1 MLSKWYIQQI
11 VEWKILIVSKFDA
24 EGKNLP
30 NAKLRQNLG
39 QNLKFLLY
47 SNCLQHLS
55 RINWELIIPLYAEFY
70 DAELN
75 SARILRA
82 AELSPSGS
90 VQGQL
95 GRHASYG
102 GIFYLHG
109 CSMGIQNALFKE
121 GWYLHRRGDVR
132 KPIKANFPVSTY
144 LVPTCLDSDWL
155 TGPLLLTGEDVWP
168 TRARNIA
175 INGGPTSL
183 YTYLNMMIW
192 KHHVWGNKY

>member
-11 VEWKILIVSKFDA
+11 IEWKILIVSKFDA

-30 NAKLRQNLG
+30 NAKLMQNLG

-75 SARILRA
+75 SAQILHA

-90 VQGQL
+90 GSFSENYAW
-95 GRHASYG
+95 HASWPPTVIG
-102 GIFYLHG
+102 QDVDHDWRSDTSRFTWQSKVKLTELDKCPKTQNWIANWILAIFTWSRVHWKAMNYSFQTNLG
-109 CSMGIQNALFKE
+109 MPKL
-121 GWYLHRRGDVR
+121 R
-132 KPIKANFPVSTY
+132 KN
-144 LVPTCLDSDWL
+144 W
-155 TGPLLLTGEDVWP
+155 
-168 TRARNIA
+168 
-175 INGGPTSL
+175 
-183 YTYLNMMIW
+183 
-192 KHHVWGNKY
+192 

>member
-47 SNCLQHLS
+47 SNFFQHLS

-90 VQGQL
+90 VTRWQL
-95 GRHASYG
+95 SIQIQIEIHNSLVQMAMKDTVISRWWRLFSFFEKGNRWEVH
-102 GIFYLHG
+102 
-109 CSMGIQNALFKE
+109 MGTIMAMDEVL
-121 GWYLHRRGDVR
+121 
-132 KPIKANFPVSTY
+132 I
-144 LVPTCLDSDWL
+144 
-155 TGPLLLTGEDVWP
+155 
-168 TRARNIA
+168 
-175 INGGPTSL
+175 
-183 YTYLNMMIW
+183 
-192 KHHVWGNKY
+192 